1 MLAYLSPGIVSS
13 HMSPTDVY
21 VNASGLLSYSVFAF
35 FHSFRL
41 CLGGALN
48 FNPMLILGLRQ
59 CEHSLFFLYWS
70 IRLLKN
76 ADLDDRRQPMFAI
89 PIV

>member
-59 CEHSLFFLYWS
+59 CEHSLFFYIGQLDC
-70 IRLLKN
+70 LKM
-76 ADLDDRRQPMFAI
+76 QI
-89 PIV
+89 

>member
-59 CEHSLFFLYWS
+59 CEHRLFFLYWS